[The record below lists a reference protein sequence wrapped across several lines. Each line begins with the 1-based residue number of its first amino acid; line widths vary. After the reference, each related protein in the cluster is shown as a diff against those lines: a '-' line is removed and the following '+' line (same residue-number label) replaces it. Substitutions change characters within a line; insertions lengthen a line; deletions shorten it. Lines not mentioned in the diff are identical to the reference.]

1 MCSTKFFLIFMGLN
15 MSDTYWD
22 DKGRYNDEINALQAI
37 IPRSGSVAYPRSKN
51 KHLERFRKAMN
62 AYYDL
67 YNNGLWNR
75 AREFANLFK
84 FYGLR
89 EVMRYGELSDGT
101 RRAIDITMDEYV
113 LLAYK
118 EQVALG
124 NIKAKE
130 ETHA

>member
-1 MCSTKFFLIFMGLN
+1 
-15 MSDTYWD
+15 MSNTYWND
-22 DKGRYNDEINALQAI
+22 RGRYNDEAKALQAL
-37 IPRSGSVAYPRSKN
+37 IPMVGAVPYRRTKN
-51 KHLERFRKAMN
+51 MHLERFRKAVN

-84 FYGLR
+84 LYGLR
-89 EVMRYGELSDGT
+89 DVMRYGELNENTT
-101 RRAIDITMDEYV
+101 RTIESIMDEYV
-113 LLAYK
+113 SLAYK

>member
-1 MCSTKFFLIFMGLN
+1 MTN
-15 MSDTYWD
+15 TYWND
-22 DKGRYNDEINALQAI
+22 RGTYNEESKALQAL
-37 IPRSGSVAYPRSKN
+37 IPLSGTVAYPRTKN
-51 KHLERFRKAMN
+51 KHLERFRKAVN

-75 AREFANLFK
+75 ARQFANLFK
-84 FYGLR
+84 LYGLR
-89 EVMRYGELSDGT
+89 EELHYGELQERT
-101 RRAIDITMDEYV
+101 VRAIETVMDEYV

>member
-1 MCSTKFFLIFMGLN
+1 MTN
-15 MSDTYWD
+15 TYWND
-22 DKGRYNDEINALQAI
+22 RGRYNNEANALRAL
-37 IPRSGSVAYPRSKN
+37 IPMVGAVPYLRTKN
-51 KHLERFRKAMN
+51 MHLERFRKVGN

-84 FYGLR
+84 LYGLR
-89 EVMRYGELSDGT
+89 EVMRYGDLNEST
-101 RRAIDITMDEYV
+101 TKAIETTMDEYV

>member
-1 MCSTKFFLIFMGLN
+1 
-15 MSDTYWD
+15 MSNRYWD
-22 DKGRYNDEINALQAI
+22 DRGRYNDESKALQAL
-37 IPRSGSVAYPRSKN
+37 IPMVGAVPYRRTKN
-51 KHLERFRKAMN
+51 MHLERFRKAVN

-84 FYGLR
+84 LYGLR
-89 EVMRYGELSDGT
+89 EVMRYGDLNEST
-101 RRAIDITMDEYV
+101 TKAIETIMDEYV

>member
-1 MCSTKFFLIFMGLN
+1 MTN
-15 MSDTYWD
+15 TYWND
-22 DKGRYNDEINALQAI
+22 RGTYNEESKALQKL
-37 IPRSGSVAYPRSKN
+37 IPLMGAVPYRRTKN
-51 KHLERFRKAMN
+51 MHLERFRKAMN

-84 FYGLR
+84 LYGLR
-89 EVMRYGELSDGT
+89 EVMRYGELNHST
-101 RRAIDITMDEYV
+101 TQAIETTMDEYV

-124 NIKAKE
+124 TIKAKE
-130 ETHA
+130 EAHA

>member
-1 MCSTKFFLIFMGLN
+1 
-15 MSDTYWD
+15 MSNRYWD
-22 DKGRYNDEINALQAI
+22 DRGRYNDESKALQAL
-37 IPRSGSVAYPRSKN
+37 IPFSGTVAYPRTKN
-51 KHLERFRKAMN
+51 QHLERFRKAVN

-84 FYGLR
+84 LYGLR
-89 EVMRYGELSDGT
+89 DVMRYGELNENTT
-101 RRAIDITMDEYV
+101 RTIESIMDEYV